1 MCSWSHEELQ
11 ERREKDTEVVQVLRQ
26 QPKWQLRARWFVS
39 PPCILYKA
47 LVRSSQSCRSQFCAE
62 LLPTLHAGLL
72 CLAQGSD
79 TAGKMSPW
87 GYCRK
92 KNGRGW
98 KPVGFANCTVPTH
111 RPCACRSTNKTDTA
125 RLADLGSSQEL
136 PKYQES
142 MSRRKCWLWAAWVRG
157 ALIMFSESQMHQSDV
172 ILGISGS
179 ALVSHFT
186 PDLTVGQQRA

>member
-1 MCSWSHEELQ
+1 MKNY
-11 ERREKDTEVVQVLRQ
+11 RREERKKDTEVVQVLRQ
-26 QPKWQLRARWFVS
+26 QPKWQLEPGGLSA
-39 PPCILYKA
+39 PLCILYKA

-98 KPVGFANCTVPTH
+98 KPAGFANCTVPTR
-111 RPCACRSTNKTDTA
+111 RPCACPLTNKTDA
-125 RLADLGSSQEL
+125 ASLAGLGSSQEL
-136 PKYQES
+136 RKYQES
-142 MSRRKCWLWAAWVRG
+142 MSRRKCWLWVAWVRG
-157 ALIMFSESQMHQSDV
+157 ALIMGFESEMHQPDV

-179 ALVSHFT
+179 ALVSRFT
-186 PDLTVGQQRA
+186 PDLTVGQRRA